1 MSGAAAAGSGPA
13 RAWAHVVKYRYLY
26 LMVAPVV
33 VYFTIFHYGPIYGL
47 IIAFKDYAP
56 ARGFARSPWV
66 GLAHY
71 REFFVMNSMYV
82 WRIMRNTLML
92 NGLGLLFGFPA
103 PILLAILLNEVQVP
117 WLKRTVQTITY
128 VPYFI
133 SLVVVVGM
141 LIDFFA
147 RDGLVNQ
154 GLKALGR
161 EPLAFVSDPRWFRPL
176 YIGSGIWQTIGWN
189 SIIYLAAI
197 TGIDP
202 SLYEAAEIDGAG
214 RFRKIASITLP
225 SIFPTIVIL
234 FLLQVGHMMD
244 VGIDKVLLMYNPM
257 NYETADVIQTFVYR
271 TGLLEMN
278 FSYGTAVGL
287 FNSVVNFSLLLVAN
301 RLSRQLTQTS
311 LW

>member
-1 MSGAAAAGSGPA
+1 MYVG
-13 RAWAHVVKYRYLY
+13 RIIRN
-26 LMVAPVV
+26 
-33 VYFTIFHYGPIYGL
+33 TILLNVYGL
-47 IIAFKDYAP
+47 
-56 ARGFARSPWV
+56 
-66 GLAHY
+66 
-71 REFFVMNSMYV
+71 
-82 WRIMRNTLML
+82 
-92 NGLGLLFGFPA
+92 LLGFPA
-103 PILLAILLNEVQVP
+103 PIILALLLNEIRVP
-117 WLKRTVQTITY
+117 ALKRTVQTITY

-161 EPLAFVSDPRWFRPL
+161 EPIAFVTDPGWFRPL
-176 YIGSGIWQTIGWN
+176 YIGSAIWQTMGWN

-197 TGIDP
+197 SGIDP
-202 SLYEAAEIDGAG
+202 NLYEAAEIDGAG
-214 RFRKIASITLP
+214 RFRKIASITIP

-234 FLLQVGHMMD
+234 FLLQIGHMMD

>member
-1 MSGAAAAGSGPA
+1 MGTAVPRGAS
-13 RAWAHVVKYRYLY
+13 RAIAHLVRYKFLY

-33 VYFTIFHYGPIYGL
+33 AYFTIFHYAPIYGL
-47 IIAFKDYAP
+47 IIAFKDYVP
-56 ARGFARSPWV
+56 ARGVTGSPWV

-71 REFFVMNSMYV
+71 HEFFVMNSMYV
-82 WRIMRNTLML
+82 WRIIRNTVLL
-92 NGLGLLFGFPA
+92 NFYGLLLGFPA
-103 PILLAILLNEVQVP
+103 PIILAILLNEVESP
-117 WLKRTVQTITY
+117 ALKRTVQTITY

-141 LIDFFA
+141 LIEFFA
-147 RDGLVNQ
+147 RDGVVNQ
-154 GLKALGR
+154 ALRALGR
-161 EPLAFVSDPRWFRPL
+161 EPIPFITDPRWFRPL
-176 YIGSGIWQTIGWN
+176 YIGSGIWQTMGWN

-197 TGIDP
+197 SGVDP
-202 SLYEAAEIDGAG
+202 NLYEAAEIDGAG

-225 SIFPTIVIL
+225 GIFPTIVIL
-234 FLLQVGHMMD
+234 FLLQIGHMMD

-301 RLSRQLTQTS
+301 RLSRNLTHTS